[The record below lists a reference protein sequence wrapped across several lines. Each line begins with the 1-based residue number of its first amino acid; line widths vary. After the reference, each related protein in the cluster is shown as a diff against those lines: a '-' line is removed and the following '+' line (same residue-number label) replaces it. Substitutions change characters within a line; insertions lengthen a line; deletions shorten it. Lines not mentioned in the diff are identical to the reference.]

1 MTGSSKETGKTKHA
15 PVNFQAS
22 KGVLDL
28 TVRKDVQGQA
38 QSLTIF
44 IIDLTN
50 NYNADNNVGSAAFL
64 SIWSRK

>member
-1 MTGSSKETGKTKHA
+1 MHPLTFRQVK
-15 PVNFQAS
+15 VF
-22 KGVLDL
+22 LDL